1 MNSLLCGGLLLKM
14 TQMNMIKHLI
24 VVTLT
29 ATLALS
35 ACSSYKMEIQQGNY
49 ITAEELASVKRG
61 MTAQQVQD
69 ILGTPLLVDDFHKDR
84 WDYVFYQR
92 SPAGQ
97 AKRSG
102 ITVFFQNGV
111 VREIRQDTLAKQ

>member
-1 MNSLLCGGLLLKM
+1 
-14 TQMNMIKHLI
+14 MIKHLI

-49 ITAEELASVKRG
+49 ITDAELTAVKPG
-61 MTAQQVQD
+61 MSAQQVQD

-92 SPAGQ
+92 TPAGQ

-102 ITVFFQNGV
+102 VTIFFQNGV
-111 VREIRQDTLAKQ
+111 VRQVKHDNAIPIS